1 MGGFVGCN
9 HRKWCIWDFITFMAM
24 PWNCSQR
31 YVFLSLPMVQ
41 PYLARDVLLI
51 FIGSSICQCQSF
63 LNNVPPYT
71 YSTRHSRT
79 TRYNHQV
86 HQVQLNIDI
95 RMLSLTGLAL
105 FRFLLSKMP
114 AVVTLLHPWEDK
126 TSWVK
131 VRQATPSHFV
141 LSLAPVVTR

>member
-1 MGGFVGCN
+1 M
-9 HRKWCIWDFITFMAM
+9 KTIDQT
-24 PWNCSQR
+24 Q
-31 YVFLSLPMVQ
+31 
-41 PYLARDVLLI
+41 
-51 FIGSSICQCQSF
+51 
-63 LNNVPPYT
+63 
-71 YSTRHSRT
+71 
-79 TRYNHQV
+79 
-86 HQVQLNIDI
+86 NIDI

-141 LSLAPVVTR
+141 PSLAPVVTR